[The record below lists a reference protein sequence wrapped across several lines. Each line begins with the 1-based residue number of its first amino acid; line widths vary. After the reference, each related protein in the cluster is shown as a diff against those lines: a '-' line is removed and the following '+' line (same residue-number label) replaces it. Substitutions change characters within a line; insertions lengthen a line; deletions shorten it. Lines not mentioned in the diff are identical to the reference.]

1 MGEYYIKDFCKG
13 KIKHPLE
20 IIYENILYL
29 IKEAQSQDL
38 ILITADLDFWVNE
51 WLKNSNLNKVKY
63 MFEKPIDFEL
73 FKNITINYKSDVNSP
88 LYLVCEEYRLEDI
101 ISNLKKRKKL

>member
-1 MGEYYIKDFCKG
+1 MGEYNIKDFCKG
-13 KIKHPLE
+13 IIKHPLE
-20 IIYENILYL
+20 IIYEKISYL

-101 ISNLKKRKKL
+101 ISNLKNRKKL